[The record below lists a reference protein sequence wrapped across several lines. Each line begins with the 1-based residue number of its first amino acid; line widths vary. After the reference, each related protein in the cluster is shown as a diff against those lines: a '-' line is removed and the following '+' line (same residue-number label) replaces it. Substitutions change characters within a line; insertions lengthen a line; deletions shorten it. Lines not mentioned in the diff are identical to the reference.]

1 MKEKST
7 QLQIYSWIKSKVRLE
22 FYNALHS
29 LRKGGSEKQTAEP
42 LQTTLSKADSSQAF
56 KLPLQTRV
64 LKGAQNLGG
73 PTPQR
78 NPALYPQLPPGS
90 ALAGDILF
98 YSFQLLFYV
107 ISDLTYK
114 RTGLA
119 E

>member
-1 MKEKST
+1 MHCT
-7 QLQIYSWIKSKVRLE
+7 
-22 FYNALHS
+22 H
-29 LRKGGSEKQTAEP
+29 SEKGDLRNKQLKP
-42 LQTTLSKADSSQAF
+42 IQTTLSKADLSQAF

-73 PTPQR
+73 STPQR

-90 ALAGDILF
+90 TLAGDVIF